1 MENLNNLKK
10 FWNKKRVF
18 ITGHTGFKGTWLCV
32 ILNYLNSKIIGY
44 SLSPKKNSL
53 FNKTDIEKKIFSNF
67 YSNVSNINELRKRIR
82 LSNPEII
89 FHLAA
94 QPLVIESYKNPL
106 ETFKTNFL
114 GTLNLLECIRDI
126 KSVKSVVIITT
137 DKVYKIGKKNKIF
150 KEIDELGGY
159 DPYSASKVS
168 AEVVVNSYVKSFFK
182 NSNLKGRI
190 STVRSGN
197 VIGGGD
203 FTKNRLVPDIINS
216 INKNKILKIRNP
228 NYIRPW
234 QHVLDPLVGYLTLAQ
249 KQYENKII
257 TSEYARNFG
266 PNTSNF
272 KKVID
277 IVRYFQKNYK
287 FKFKFQLLNK
297 QNFRETKVLKL
308 NSSKAKNKLKW
319 KSRWN
324 LIDAIENT
332 IDWNNRVKNGISA
345 KKICEQQFL
354 RYINKR

>member
-18 ITGHTGFKGTWLCV
+18 ITGHSGFKGTWLCI

-44 SLSPKKNSL
+44 SLKPQKNSL
-53 FNKTDIEKKIFSNF
+53 FNKTNIAKRLSSNN
-67 YSNVSNINELRKRIR
+67 YSNVCDINKLKKKIR

-106 ETFKTNFL
+106 DTFKTNFF
-114 GTLNLLECIRDI
+114 GTLNLLESIRDI
-126 KSVKSVVIITT
+126 ESVKSVVIITT
-137 DKVYKIGKKNKIF
+137 DKVYKIGKKNKLF
-150 KEIDELGGY
+150 KEDDELGGH

-168 AEVVVNSYVKSFFK
+168 AEIVVNSYVKSFFH
-182 NSNLKGRI
+182 NSPLKGRV

-203 FTKNRLVPDIINS
+203 FTKNRLVPDIIYS
-216 INKNKILKIRNP
+216 INKNEKLTVRNP

-234 QHVLDPLVGYLTLAQ
+234 QHVLDPLVGYLILAQ
-249 KQYENKII
+249 KQYENRMN
-257 TSEYARNFG
+257 TSEYSWNFG
-266 PNTSNF
+266 PNNSNF
-272 KKVID
+272 KKVIE
-277 IVRYFQKNYK
+277 IVNYFKK
-287 FKFKFQLLNK
+287 HCDFKFKLLKK
-297 QNFRETKVLKL
+297 QNFKETKTLKL
-308 NSSKAKNKLKW
+308 NSSKAKKKLNW
-319 KSRWN
+319 KPRWN
-324 LIDAIENT
+324 LIEAINNT
-332 IDWNNRVKNGISA
+332 IDWNNCAKSGISA

>member
-1 MENLNNLKK
+1 
-10 FWNKKRVF
+10 
-18 ITGHTGFKGTWLCV
+18 
-32 ILNYLNSKIIGY
+32 
-44 SLSPKKNSL
+44 
-53 FNKTDIEKKIFSNF
+53 
-67 YSNVSNINELRKRIR
+67 
-82 LSNPEII
+82 
-89 FHLAA
+89 
-94 QPLVIESYKNPL
+94 
-106 ETFKTNFL
+106 
-114 GTLNLLECIRDI
+114 
-126 KSVKSVVIITT
+126 VIITT

-257 TSEYARNFG
+257 TSEYAWNFG